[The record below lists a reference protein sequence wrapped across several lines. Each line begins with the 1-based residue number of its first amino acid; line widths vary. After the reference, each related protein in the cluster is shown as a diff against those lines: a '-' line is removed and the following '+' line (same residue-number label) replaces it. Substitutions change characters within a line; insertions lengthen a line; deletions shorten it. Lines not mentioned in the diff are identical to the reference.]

1 MTNPVTSSSPSNSIL
16 ALPSEIRGVTV
27 RESPLPRRTRLK
39 SHISRVVA
47 GLLLVLMGMLPGS
60 VLAADSVAFVN
71 INRVMEQSPQAEAS
85 LSALEEEFAPRD
97 AELVAERDALRRLQ
111 QRLERDTD
119 IMGSEER
126 LDLEREFRNRSREFK
141 RAQDMFQEDLNVRR
155 NDELA
160 RLQRLVHNVILEIAR
175 EQGVDLVVTERT
187 VLFASDRIDIT
198 DGVLEELRRQHQA
211 GG

>member
-1 MTNPVTSSSPSNSIL
+1 M
-16 ALPSEIRGVTV
+16 
-27 RESPLPRRTRLK
+27 K
-39 SHISRVVA
+39 SHMSRIIT
-47 GLLLVLMGMLPGS
+47 GLLLVLVLVLPG
-60 VLAADSVAFVN
+60 LALGADSVAFVN
-71 INRVMEQSPQAEAS
+71 INRVMDQSPQAEAS

-126 LDLEREFRNRSREFK
+126 LELEREFRNRSREFK

-160 RLQRLVHNVILEIAR
+160 RLQRLVHNVILDIAK

-198 DGVLEELRRQHQA
+198 SKVLDELRRQHRN

>member
-1 MTNPVTSSSPSNSIL
+1 MW
-16 ALPSEIRGVTV
+16 
-27 RESPLPRRTRLK
+27 
-39 SHISRVVA
+39 
-47 GLLLVLMGMLPGS
+47 MLPGS
-60 VLAADSVAFVN
+60 GLAADSVAFVN

-126 LDLEREFRNRSREFK
+126 LDLEREFRTRSREFK

>member
-1 MTNPVTSSSPSNSIL
+1 M
-16 ALPSEIRGVTV
+16 
-27 RESPLPRRTRLK
+27 
-39 SHISRVVA
+39 SRIIT
-47 GLLLVLMGMLPGS
+47 GLLLVLVLVLPG
-60 VLAADSVAFVN
+60 LALGADSVAFVN
-71 INRVMEQSPQAEAS
+71 INRVMDQSPQAEAS

-126 LDLEREFRNRSREFK
+126 LELEREFRNRSREFK

-160 RLQRLVHNVILEIAR
+160 RLQRLVHNVILDIAK

-198 DGVLEELRRQHQA
+198 SKVLDELRRQHRN

>member
-1 MTNPVTSSSPSNSIL
+1 M
-16 ALPSEIRGVTV
+16 
-27 RESPLPRRTRLK
+27 K

>member
-1 MTNPVTSSSPSNSIL
+1 MSRIITGLVLVLVLIMPGL
-16 ALPSEIRGVTV
+16 ALG
-27 RESPLPRRTRLK
+27 
-39 SHISRVVA
+39 A
-47 GLLLVLMGMLPGS
+47 GS
-60 VLAADSVAFVN
+60 IAFVN
-71 INRVMEQSPQAEAS
+71 INRVMDQSPQAAAS

-126 LDLEREFRNRSREFK
+126 LELEREFRNRSREFK
-141 RAQDMFQEDLNVRR
+141 RSQDMFQEDLNVRR

-160 RLQRLVHNVILEIAR
+160 RLQRLVHNVILEIAK

-198 DGVLEELRRQHQA
+198 SKVLDELRRQHRN